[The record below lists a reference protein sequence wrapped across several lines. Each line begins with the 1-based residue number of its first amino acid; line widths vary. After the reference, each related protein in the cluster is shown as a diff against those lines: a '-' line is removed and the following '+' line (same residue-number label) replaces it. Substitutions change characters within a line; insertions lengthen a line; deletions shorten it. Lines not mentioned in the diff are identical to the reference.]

1 MNIPPIQSPIDTS
14 NVPIEQLAGNKN
26 LTQQQ
31 KIHEASREFESIM
44 LQQILSEMQK
54 PVITSE
60 FTDDSTAGDI
70 YQGYVTNALAESMS
84 KSGSFGFA
92 KIFEQQLTPHASGT
106 GHKAAATSIKDSTAK
121 HVNSI
126 STKSP

>member
-14 NVPIEQLAGNKN
+14 KIPIEQLAGNKN

-31 KIHEASREFESIM
+31 KVHEASREFEVIM
-44 LQQILSEMQK
+44 LQQMLSEMQK

-84 KSGSFGFA
+84 KSGSVGFA
-92 KIFEQQLTPHASGT
+92 KIFEQQLTPHISST
-106 GHKAAATSIKDSTAK
+106 EPKAGVTPVENSSAQ
-121 HVNSI
+121 HVKSI
-126 STKSP
+126 SAKSP

>member
-1 MNIPPIQSPIDTS
+1 MNIPPIQPPIDTS
-14 NVPIEQLAGNKN
+14 NIPIEQLVGNKH

-31 KIHEASREFESIM
+31 KIHEASREFEVIM

-70 YQGYVTNALAESMS
+70 YQGYITNALAESMS

-92 KIFEQQLTPHASGT
+92 KIFEQQLTPHASSVE
-106 GHKAAATSIKDSTAK
+106 HEADLTSVKDSSTK

-126 STKSP
+126 SAKSP

>member
-26 LTQQQ
+26 LTQLQ

-70 YQGYVTNALAESMS
+70 YQGYVTNALAESLS

-92 KIFEQQLTPHASGT
+92 KIFEQQLTPHASGID
-106 GHKAAATSIKDSTAK
+106 HKAAATPVKDSTAK
-121 HVNSI
+121 HVSSI
-126 STKSP
+126 SAKSP